1 MALRARE
8 KALAIGDIHELP
20 TDRRRPVFAA
30 LRTSEDGTERAVT
43 VFNFGVEPCRV
54 RVTLGDGIDALRN
67 YLSGEVIR
75 AEEGMLTVDLDRYGF
90 KLFGVRG

>member
-1 MALRARE
+1 MQ
-8 KALAIGDIHELP
+8 ELP

-43 VFNFGVEPCRV
+43 VFNFAVEPCRV
-54 RVTLGDGIDALRN
+54 RVTLGEGIDTLRN

-75 AEEGMLTVDLDRYGF
+75 PVGGTVTLDLGRFGF
-90 KLFGVRG
+90 KLFAVIEPEHDAGRT